1 MMGLPGPSNEGDA
14 MITLNI
20 SGMTCGHCVQAVAK
34 ALDAVPGVERAAVEL
49 DTGIAVVAGTPDVQA
64 LLDAVSEE
72 GYEAHL
78 APTHS

>member
-1 MMGLPGPSNEGDA
+1 

-34 ALDAVPGVERAAVEL
+34 ALNDVPGVERAGVEL
-49 DTGIAVVAGTPDVQA
+49 DSGIAVVEGTPDVQA
-64 LLDAVSEE
+64 LLDAVQEE

-78 APTHS
+78 APIHS